1 MWRRIDPVAGA
12 CLIIGVIIVGGVLC
26 EAAHAG
32 EKEPIRFGQLEPA
45 YVATDYSTSPKWNK
59 AETPYLKAQASM
71 FMTMLRQPV
80 VMKGH
85 SFNPELAFTW
95 RAVTWPVGAESS
107 PISENNY
114 LPEAYLRVDEDE
126 AGWWRGARIGW
137 LHCST
142 GTGGGSEQDSIS
154 GSIDRVL
161 LESKFAY
168 SVPFNATVLNLTGYV
183 RGWYVTG
190 TGSQTNGIED
200 FINFKLWKDAGGEL
214 RVIGEVPDVMR
225 GVVTLGLSYQHYEI
239 YIPLAKAYDVD
250 LFGQLHHGNANGIL
264 DYADRATSGGVGL
277 ALVR

>member
-1 MWRRIDPVAGA
+1 MILGS
-12 CLIIGVIIVGGVLC
+12 VLC
-26 EAAHAG
+26 TVARCQ

-45 YVATDYSTSPKWNK
+45 YVATDYSDSEKWNK

-71 FMTMLRQPV
+71 FMTLMRQPV
-80 VMKGH
+80 VIKGL

-107 PISENNY
+107 PILENNY
-114 LPEAYLRVDEDE
+114 LPEAYIRVNEDE
-126 AGWWRGARIGW
+126 TGWWRGARAGW

-142 GTGGGSEQDSIS
+142 GTGGGSEMDSVS
-154 GSIDRVL
+154 GSLDRVL
-161 LESKFAY
+161 LESKFAHQ
-168 SVPFNATVLNLTGYV
+168 VPFSGTVLYLTGYV
-183 RGWYVTG
+183 RGWYVAG
-190 TGSQTNGIED
+190 VGAQTKGIENY
-200 FINFKLWKDAGGEL
+200 INFGLWKDAGGEL
-214 RVIGEVPDVMR
+214 RVIGEVPDVIR
-225 GVVTLGLSYQHYEI
+225 GVVTLGLSYQHYEV